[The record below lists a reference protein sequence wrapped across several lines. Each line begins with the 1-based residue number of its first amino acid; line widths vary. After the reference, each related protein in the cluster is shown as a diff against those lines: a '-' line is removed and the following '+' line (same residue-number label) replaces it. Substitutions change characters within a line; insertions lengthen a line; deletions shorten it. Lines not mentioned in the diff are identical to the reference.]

1 MSAARRRT
9 RLVACVL
16 AAGLA
21 GLAGAALAADGAAL
35 YKARICDSCHGE
47 NGSRPV
53 TPDYPSLAGQNAKYL
68 LRQMIDIRDGHRN
81 NGLSATM
88 RPVVVGVSDEEFA
101 AIAEWLSQ
109 QF

>member
-1 MSAARRRT
+1 MSAARLHT
-9 RLVACVL
+9 RLVAVVL

-21 GLAGAALAADGAAL
+21 GPALAADGAAL
-35 YKARICDSCHGE
+35 YKARTCDSCHGE
-47 NGSRPV
+47 NGGRPV

-68 LRQMIDIRDGHRN
+68 LRQMIDIRDGHRS

-88 RPVVVGVSDEEFA
+88 RPVVVGVPDEELA
-101 AIAEWLSQ
+101 AIAEWLSR